1 MPVQQRKVFFS
12 EEKKQKTF
20 ASLSRC
26 SPATYAKR
34 IKVFWFFF
42 SKKNILAFCL
52 LLAAGYGHAR
62 AAPLH
67 LAAALSLTGPGDFY
81 GLPARDGI
89 RLAVEEANAESGEA
103 RIELDVADDHSEP
116 EQAVALARK
125 LGADDA
131 LAVIGPPLTVTA
143 LRAGPVYAQAGLVAI
158 VPTAHGDDVPAP
170 ASVFQPIFNN
180 GRMGAALADYLFH
193 VLGGRRAIMLYR
205 DDGYGRPLA
214 AGFRR
219 EAVRLGL
226 TARATAFT
234 TEAER
239 NEAGRL
245 AAADPDHPA
254 IAIGSLSADAV
265 PLLMALRRGGVRAP
279 ILGPDSIG
287 GDSFAK
293 LFAQTEEERA
303 RPGFFTDNLY
313 AASPIL
319 FDSAN
324 EATQAFA
331 RRFHARFAVEPSW
344 SAVQGY
350 DSARLAIA
358 AARDAA
364 AHAGPDLRARRAAVR
379 GFLASLDGPARAIA
393 GVSGPLWFMP
403 SRGRDQPVRIG
414 RFVNGLFES
423 APVQLVP
430 VRSAEPADLASGA
443 AIDLGDGHL
452 VRRQVVVFT
461 GVLLNEAT
469 QLDFKQSRFTADLY
483 LWLRY
488 AQTPGL
494 AAAKPDDLE
503 FPDLV
508 QGSSGHPRPVRTAE
522 LPDGTHY
529 VLWRLR
535 GDFANEFDL
544 RAFPADRQRLSV
556 RFFNAHADSTRIVY
570 VQDRRVG
577 DVAAPDAFRNLPQW
591 QKLAVATSRD
601 TLVTHSGLGNPRLEG
616 LEQVRELSGFSLN
629 MVVRRRVLTTLMK
642 NLLPLVLMT
651 LIAYSTLHFPP
662 HLLKEKVTV
671 TVTAA
676 LAGAVLLSSI
686 NSQLGGVG
694 YVLAVEYL
702 FYVFFALCFFCIL
715 TFVLTERMRVLK
727 HTARIARAELVSRSV
742 YLGILSATV
751 IMSVTFIALWSS

>member
-1 MPVQQRKVFFS
+1 MS
-12 EEKKQKTF
+12 AF
-20 ASLSRC
+20 AQ
-26 SPATYAKR
+26 AT
-34 IKVFWFFF
+34 
-42 SKKNILAFCL
+42 
-52 LLAAGYGHAR
+52 
-62 AAPLH
+62 PLH

-81 GLPARDGI
+81 GLPARDGV
-89 RLAVEEANAESGEA
+89 RLAVEEANAEPGQA
-103 RIELDVADDHSEP
+103 PIELEVDDDHSQP
-116 EQAVALARK
+116 AQAAALAGK
-125 LGADDA
+125 LGAGDA
-131 LAVIGPPLTVTA
+131 LSVIGPPLTVSA

-170 ASVFQPIFNN
+170 ATMFQPIFNN
-180 GRMGAALADYLFH
+180 GRMGAALAEYLYH
-193 VLGGRRAIMLYR
+193 VLGGRRAIVLYR

-214 AGFRR
+214 EGFRR
-219 EAVRLGL
+219 EAARLGL
-226 TARATAFT
+226 AAGFTAFT
-234 TEAER
+234 TEAGR
-239 NEAGRL
+239 AEAARA

-265 PLLMALRRGGVRAP
+265 PLLMALRRAGVRAP

-293 LFAQTEEERA
+293 LFAQTDEERA
-303 RPGFFTDNLY
+303 KPGFFTDNLY
-313 AASPIL
+313 AAAPIL

-324 EATQAFA
+324 EDTQDFA
-331 RRFHARFAVEPSW
+331 RRFHERFGADPSW

-358 AARDAA
+358 AMRDAA
-364 AHAGPDLRARRAAVR
+364 AHAEGVQARRAAVR
-379 GFLASLDGPARAIA
+379 GFLASLDGPAHAIA
-393 GVSGPLWFMP
+393 GVTGPLWFTP
-403 SRGRDQPVRIG
+403 ARGRDQAVRIG
-414 RFVNGLFES
+414 RFVAGLFES

-430 VRSAEPADLASGA
+430 VRGAEPADLASGA
-443 AIDLGDGHL
+443 AIDLGDGRL

-461 GVLLNEAT
+461 GVLLNEVT

-483 LWLRY
+483 IWLRY
-488 AQTPGL
+488 AENPGL
-494 AAAKPDDLE
+494 SAAGPDDLE
-503 FPDLV
+503 FPELV

-544 RAFPADRQRLSV
+544 RAFPADRQRLAV

-570 VQDRRVG
+570 VQDRQAG
-577 DVAAPDAFRNLPQW
+577 DVAAADAFRNLPQW
-591 QKLAVATSRD
+591 QSLSVATSRD
-601 TLVTHSGLGNPRLEG
+601 TLVTHSGLGNPRLQG

-629 MVVRRRVLTTLMK
+629 MELRRRVVTTLMK

-671 TVTAA
+671 SVTAA
-676 LAGAVLLSSI
+676 LAGAVLLASI

-715 TFVLTERMRVLK
+715 TFVVTERMRVLK
-727 HTARIARAELVSRSV
+727 QKERIARAEVVSRSL
-742 YLGILSATV
+742 YLGILSVTV
-751 IMSVTFIALWSS
+751 VVSVVVVALWSG

>member
-1 MPVQQRKVFFS
+1 MIKERKHFFF
-12 EEKKQKTF
+12 EKKKQKTF
-20 ASLSRC
+20 ESLSRA
-26 SPATYAKR
+26 SPADVR
-34 IKVFWFFF
+34 QCVKVFWFFF

-52 LLAAGYGHAR
+52 LLASPSAEASE
-62 AAPLH
+62 APLK

-81 GLPARDGI
+81 GVPARDGA
-89 RLAVEEANAESGEA
+89 RLAVEDANAEPGEA
-103 RIELDVADDHSEP
+103 PIELEVADDHSQP
-116 EQAVALARK
+116 EQAAALAER
-125 LGADDA
+125 LGAGDA
-131 LAVIGPPLTVTA
+131 LAVIGPPLTVSA
-143 LRAGPVYAQAGLVAI
+143 LRAGPVYAKAGLVAI

-170 ASVFQPIFNN
+170 ATMFQPIFNN
-180 GRMGAALADYLFH
+180 GHMGAALADYLFH

-214 AGFRR
+214 DGFRR
-219 EAVRLGL
+219 EAARLGL
-226 TARATAFT
+226 PAGFSAFT

-239 NEAGRL
+239 AEAARL
-245 AAADPDHPA
+245 AAADPNRPA

-265 PLLMALRRGGVRAP
+265 PLLMALRRSGVRAP

-293 LFAQTEEERA
+293 LFAQTNEERD

-331 RRFHARFAVEPSW
+331 SRFRARFGIDPSW
-344 SAVQGY
+344 SSVQGY
-350 DSARLAIA
+350 DAARLAIA

-364 AHAGPDLRARRAAVR
+364 AHAGPGLQGRREAVR
-379 GFLASLDGPARAIA
+379 QFLASLDGPAHAIA
-393 GVSGPLWFMP
+393 GVSGPLWFTP
-403 SRGRDQPVRIG
+403 ARGRDQAVRIG
-414 RFVNGLFES
+414 RFVSGLFES

-443 AIDLGDGHL
+443 AIDLGGGRL
-452 VRRQVVVFT
+452 VRRQVVVST
-461 GVLLNEAT
+461 GVLLNEVT
-469 QLDFKQSRFTADLY
+469 QLDFKQQRFTADLY

-494 AAAKPDDLE
+494 AGAQPDDLE

-508 QGSSGHPRPVRTAE
+508 QGSSGRPRPVRADA
-522 LPDGTHY
+522 LADGTHY

-570 VQDRRVG
+570 VQDRRAG
-577 DVAAPDAFRNLPQW
+577 GVAAADAFRSLPQW
-591 QKLAVATSRD
+591 QALGVTTSRD
-601 TLVTHSGLGNPRLEG
+601 TLVTHSGLGNPHLQG
-616 LEQVRELSGFSLN
+616 LEQVRELSGFSLT
-629 MVVRRRVLTTLMK
+629 MVLRRRVVTTLMK

-651 LIAYSTLHFPP
+651 LIAYSTLHFPA

-671 TVTAA
+671 SVTAA

-686 NSQLGGVG
+686 NTQLGGVG

-715 TFVLTERMRVLK
+715 TFVVTERMRVLK
-727 HTARIARAELVSRSV
+727 HTDRIARAEVVSRSI
-742 YLGILSATV
+742 YLGVL
-751 IMSVTFIALWSS
+751 SVTVVVSVIVGSRWSS